1 MEEIQGTENNA
12 GGCINCGHPVVV
24 KGYPNALCESCRNS
38 YIKFP
43 IPKGVKLFAIGIGL
57 IFLFSIY
64 KIPKDIGLGI
74 HLDKGNTALE
84 DKRYLTA
91 EKELQKVVDKVPDD
105 LEVQSNLFIASFY
118 NEDFATF
125 SKMFA
130 QLNGRKYED
139 MELYNR
145 VDAVMKESEMY
156 YPNDSFVALQ
166 QRYNNNVS
174 QIPDAVLKTYIAG
187 NKDQTYPLLALA
199 SRLFDSKSYVA
210 ADSVLTAIL
219 STEPE
224 HIPALNMMA
233 ALKREENQPAASIA
247 YCDKLLAINKE
258 SVYAFSA
265 KSRTLLKQKKD
276 AEAMALALK
285 CHGMDETNYHATG
298 SLALA
303 YHFNNKVKEQNDLL
317 NKMALAKDSA
327 SVLMLQYV
335 KDVISGK
342 ENFRN

>member
-1 MEEIQGTENNA
+1 
-12 GGCINCGHPVVV
+12 
-24 KGYPNALCESCRNS
+24 
-38 YIKFP
+38 
-43 IPKGVKLFAIGIGL
+43 
-57 IFLFSIY
+57 
-64 KIPKDIGLGI
+64 LGI

-84 DKRYLTA
+84 NKKYLTA
-91 EKELQKVVDKVPDD
+91 QKELQKVVDKVPGN
-105 LEVQSNLFIASFY
+105 LEVESNLLIASFY

-125 SKMFA
+125 SKVFS
-130 QLNGRKYED
+130 QLNGKKYED

-156 YPNDSFVALQ
+156 YPNDSFIVLQ
-166 QRYNNNVS
+166 QRYNNNVA
-174 QIPDAVLKTYIAG
+174 QIPDLVLRKYIAD

-199 SRLFDSKSYVA
+199 SRLFDAKSYTA
-210 ADSVLTAIL
+210 ADSVLSAML
-219 STEPE
+219 LAKPG

-233 ALKREENQPAASIA
+233 ALKREENQPAESIA
-247 YCDKLLAINKE
+247 CCDRLLAINKE
-258 SVYAFSA
+258 SVYAYSA

-276 AEAMALALK
+276 AEAMALALT
-285 CHGMDETNYHATG
+285 CHQMDENNYHGLG

-303 YHFNNKVKEQNDLL
+303 YHFNNKTKEQNDIL
-317 NKMALAKDSA
+317 NKMAMAKDSA